1 VKRIADPHIVPAALG
16 CVQSNQY
23 ADLDSTH
30 HIGES
35 VMKKSWIAAAALV
48 ALPTASHAQTPLQYP
63 GFYISA
69 EGGLNWMLLGA
80 FAGRSRSR

>member
-1 VKRIADPHIVPAALG
+1 
-16 CVQSNQY
+16 
-23 ADLDSTH
+23 
-30 HIGES
+30 
-35 VMKKSWIAAAALV
+35 MKKSWIAAAALV
-48 ALPTASHAQTPLQYP
+48 ALPTAHAQTPLQYP